1 MNRPRIRIRAL
12 NLRNYLL
19 SVQQEHRA
27 IVAAIEA
34 GSAEQAQAAMRLHLV
49 NSQQR
54 YRSLSPKHV
63 AKAPA

>member
-19 SVQQEHRA
+19 SVQQEHR
-27 IVAAIEA
+27 AIEA